1 VKVSRV
7 LRVAGVAATI
17 VAVVAARP
25 TSHAATVS
33 ATLSPDS
40 ISGMKGQVK
49 VVTLRADMGTSG
61 KALGSYTVSVTWDS
75 TVVRLDSV
83 AQAAEFAPPVV
94 NYVNG
99 GAVSLTQSSA
109 TGMTGV
115 FSLARLYFR
124 VVNDTIGR
132 RSTISTSFSEFNA
145 TDFTSLL
152 GSLAAPGG
160 VARVLPAPVLMHFT
174 PDSLWQRVGYKPEID
189 LTADLTADPEIALGS
204 FTADVGWDN
213 GIMVLDSVRA
223 GVLGAPEVN
232 QLSAGSIRLTAA
244 GTTGGTGN
252 AIGAR
257 LFFSYVNSTYPSET
271 PLTLS
276 VSELHAATS
285 FANLLPGVTVKNG
298 KALIGGWLRGDIDLS
313 DTITALDA
321 QLILQ
326 AVVGL
331 TTGGVPQGDA
341 DCNGAI
347 SAKDAQIVLNS
358 VVGNAPPFCV
368 GTVK

>member
-1 VKVSRV
+1 VIRFGGV
-7 LRVAGVAATI
+7 VASIVAALG
-17 VAVVAARP
+17 ARSAAP
-25 TSHAATVS
+25 SATVS

-49 VVTLRADMGTSG
+49 VVTLRADMGSSG
-61 KALGSYTVSVTWDS
+61 KSLGSYTVSVTWDS

-83 AQAAEFAPPVV
+83 AQSAQFAAPVIR
-94 NYVNG
+94 YVNG
-99 GAVSLTQSSA
+99 GAVSLTQSNG
-109 TGMTGV
+109 TGMAGV

-124 VVNDTIGR
+124 IVNDTVGR
-132 RSTISTSFSEFNA
+132 RSVIATTFSEFNA
-145 TDFTSLL
+145 SDFTNLMST
-152 GSLAAPGG
+152 LAAPGG
-160 VARVLPAPVLMHFT
+160 VARVLPTPVVMHFT
-174 PDSLWQRVGYKPEID
+174 PDSLLQRVGYKPEID
-189 LTADLTADPEIALGS
+189 VAADLTADAEVALGS

-213 GIMVLDSVRA
+213 SIMVLDSVRA
-223 GVLGAPEVN
+223 GVLGTPEVN
-232 QLSAGSIRLTAA
+232 QLSASSIRVTAA

-257 LFFSYVNSTYPSET
+257 LFFSFVNSTYPSQT
-271 PLTLS
+271 ALSLS
-276 VSELHAATS
+276 VSELHAASS
-285 FANLLPGVTVKNG
+285 FANLLPGVTIRNG

-341 DCNGAI
+341 DCNNAI

-368 GTVK
+368 GKVQ